1 MNISLNFKMSFSE
14 HSNVIDSSITPES
27 ALTNCTVLMTTADST
42 EEITLDSGNS

>member
-1 MNISLNFKMSFSE
+1 MNISWNFKISFSE

-27 ALTNCTVLMTTADST
+27 VSMTTADST